1 MRDLAWSLPP
11 RALTRVAARPWLA
24 LLLLWV
30 MPTAPGCAS
39 KAKTP
44 DEAYRRFSQAVRAGD
59 GGALFD
65 ALDPASRWAW
75 MSVQK
80 WNREAYDIVLSNFP
94 KGPARERELRR
105 FQAGATAS
113 SARELFRVEIT
124 GTLPMLVALAVADAK
139 IVVDPAGDTAAAVLV
154 SGIRVPL
161 RRGENGAW
169 GYAGLGEQAEDKK
182 ARAYHDLEGLRASAA
197 DYERAAARAAT
208 K

>member
-1 MRDLAWSLPP
+1 MRGLAWSVVFVLG
-11 RALTRVAARPWLA
+11 AVS
-24 LLLLWV
+24 
-30 MPTAPGCAS
+30 GCGS

-65 ALDPASRWAW
+65 ALDPATRWAW

-94 KGPARERELRR
+94 EGPARERELRR
-105 FQAGATAS
+105 YQAGATAT
-113 SARELFRVEIT
+113 SARELFRGEVAA
-124 GTLPMLVALAVADAK
+124 TLPMLAPLIAADAT
-139 IVVDPAGDTAAAVLV
+139 IAVDPAGDTAAAVLV

-169 GYAGLGEQAEDKK
+169 GFAGLGDQAQDRKT
-182 ARAYHDLEGLRASAA
+182 RAYHDLEGLRASAA
-197 DYERAAARAAT
+197 DYERAAARAAA